1 MNMKE
6 HLFGLI
12 ALVVLI
18 ITAKLT
24 FDDDMLFYRLLIGLG
39 FGYALARASMGFAG
53 SVNRLSRTGSS
64 TLASALLVM
73 FVVTALFTAFT
84 VYDQESTFRLN
95 IYPINIALL
104 LGGFMFGFG
113 MTFTSCC
120 ATGSLTDVPGGFSRA
135 VVSIFFLSMGVFL
148 GYRVQ
153 SSDFVTSSWLTTL
166 RGAEQKGGVYLP
178 DLFTFDGFNGYLG
191 ALILTAILVT
201 FFIYLARRYEKAY
214 NEKNPPLEVPS
225 TKNEVFT
232 LYEKLFVVPWKMR
245 VSVIIIALLFTSLLW
260 LYEKGWGASTAF
272 GLWFAKILMLF
283 GVSAEQL
290 AQWTHRSVDFFAQ
303 SLLTHGTSIQN
314 FSIILGA
321 LLYLL
326 IAGKFKEKF
335 SLGLSIRLNDFF
347 LYAFGGLIMGYG
359 TRLSNGCNV
368 GALYTPIAEFS
379 LSGWLYLIVVVTG
392 GLLGNWILKTYI
404 NKSCAV

>member
-1 MNMKE
+1 
-6 HLFGLI
+6 
-12 ALVVLI
+12 
-18 ITAKLT
+18 
-24 FDDDMLFYRLLIGLG
+24 
-39 FGYALARASMGFAG
+39 
-53 SVNRLSRTGSS
+53 
-64 TLASALLVM
+64 
-73 FVVTALFTAFT
+73 
-84 VYDQESTFRLN
+84 
-95 IYPINIALL
+95 
-104 LGGFMFGFG
+104 
-113 MTFTSCC
+113 
-120 ATGSLTDVPGGFSRA
+120 
-135 VVSIFFLSMGVFL
+135 
-148 GYRVQ
+148 
-153 SSDFVTSSWLTTL
+153 
-166 RGAEQKGGVYLP
+166 
-178 DLFTFDGFNGYLG
+178 
-191 ALILTAILVT
+191 
-201 FFIYLARRYEKAY
+201 
-214 NEKNPPLEVPS
+214 
-225 TKNEVFT
+225 
-232 LYEKLFVVPWKMR
+232 
-245 VSVIIIALLFTSLLW
+245 
-260 LYEKGWGASTAF
+260 
-272 GLWFAKILMLF
+272 MLF